1 MNIVSLLDILTL
13 PFQRKLIEDTCFR
26 NYKCPVCGA
35 EYRIPN
41 SVTESITNLRK
52 TIKGNPKDTSPQAFT
67 CPKCGYT
74 GEQK

>member
-1 MNIVSLLDILTL
+1 MNIFSLLDILTL

-41 SVTESITNLRK
+41 SVSESITNLRNV
-52 TIKGNPKDTSPQAFT
+52 IKGNLDNASTQTFT

-74 GEQK
+74 EDQK